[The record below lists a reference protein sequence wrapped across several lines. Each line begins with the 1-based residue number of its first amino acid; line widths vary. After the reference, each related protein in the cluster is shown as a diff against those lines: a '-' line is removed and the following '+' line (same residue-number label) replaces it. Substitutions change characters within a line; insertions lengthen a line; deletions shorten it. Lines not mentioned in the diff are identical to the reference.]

1 MSRQGTPAKVGPT
14 KPSLAPE
21 GGEFMT
27 REIDSARQEIDA
39 AWLRSDADGI
49 TRHLAEDAVLMPPN
63 GPKQVGRPAINAW
76 LSGLFEHYTMTELA
90 MPERELTVSG
100 DMAVEQSLYE
110 WLLVPTGE
118 GHAIRDQAN
127 WVGIWRRAENGTW
140 SEVCGIWNSAL
151 PPRATESKGEPVE
164 AAATT

>member
-1 MSRQGTPAKVGPT
+1 
-14 KPSLAPE
+14 
-21 GGEFMT
+21 MT

-63 GPKQVGRPAINAW
+63 GPKQVGRQAINTW
-76 LSGLFEHYTMTELA
+76 LSGLFEHYTMTELS

-100 DMAVEQSLYE
+100 DLAFERCLYE

-118 GHAIRDQAN
+118 GQAIRDQAN

-140 SEVCGIWNSAL
+140 SETCGIWNSSL
-151 PPRATESKGEPVE
+151 PVSTPQAKGETVE
-164 AAATT
+164 AAAH